1 MSDPGDSRLPRLPK
15 EELTPQQREL
25 HQRITEGPRRE
36 HATFFPVASDDGVL
50 SGPYRAML
58 LSPVV
63 GTALE
68 RVGVAVRYESRLPP
82 AVRELAILM
91 VARHCRCPVEWT
103 AHEALARSSG
113 VPDVT
118 VETLA
123 TGDPTLVG
131 HEAEVTY
138 AFTRELLADN
148 RVSDET
154 FGQAVALL
162 SLPGVFEL
170 IVTIGYYQI
179 IAGVNNAFDL
189 ST

>member
-1 MSDPGDSRLPRLPK
+1 MSDRLPRVPK
-15 EELTPQQREL
+15 EELSPPQREL
-25 HQRITEGPRRE
+25 YDRITGGPRQG
-36 HATFFPVASDDGVL
+36 HATFFPVAGDDGVL

-68 RVGVAVRYESRLPP
+68 RVGVTVRYESGLPP
-82 AVRELAILM
+82 RVRELAILM
-91 VARHCRCPVEWT
+91 VARHCRCPVEWR

-113 VPDVT
+113 VPDAT
-118 VETLA
+118 VDTLGA
-123 TGDPTLVG
+123 DAPTLVG
-131 HEAEVTY
+131 DDVEVTY
-138 AFTRELLADN
+138 AFVHELLVDN
-148 RVSDET
+148 RVTDGT
-154 FGQAVALL
+154 FGRAVALL

-170 IVTIGYYQI
+170 IVTVGYYQI